1 MLRPWIQTL
10 SSPFATRSTCFL
22 PSLCQP
28 RITPPWP
35 LRMLNSYS
43 ERFTIARPNPMAQS
57 SGCCVHTPSGTKDV
71 STPSSSERNSCWL
84 TISSSSIAEAFG
96 LERGTLPSEGAD
108 GTAQSGLS
116 LRVFNDAPEHREQS
130 VTALFDSLTL
140 RPPMVKCNWEKMPA
154 QRWHKA
160 MRGSYNDS
168 WRVAIWAQ
176 YGVLPAPTSCYQ
188 VGEPAFFIA
197 SLR

>member
-71 STPSSSERNSCWL
+71 STPSSCRQEAHWDLLHVLSECVEGR
-84 TISSSSIAEAFG
+84 G
-96 LERGTLPSEGAD
+96 LHH
-108 GTAQSGLS
+108 S
-116 LRVFNDAPEHREQS
+116 LRVAPGIQKSPREEGRAS
-130 VTALFDSLTL
+130 DPCKVPRMS
-140 RPPMVKCNWEKMPA
+140 E
-154 QRWHKA
+154 
-160 MRGSYNDS
+160 
-168 WRVAIWAQ
+168 
-176 YGVLPAPTSCYQ
+176 GVLEWLLNWFDDRFGRRVLTQQLNITTYP
-188 VGEPAFFIA
+188 FK
-197 SLR
+197 